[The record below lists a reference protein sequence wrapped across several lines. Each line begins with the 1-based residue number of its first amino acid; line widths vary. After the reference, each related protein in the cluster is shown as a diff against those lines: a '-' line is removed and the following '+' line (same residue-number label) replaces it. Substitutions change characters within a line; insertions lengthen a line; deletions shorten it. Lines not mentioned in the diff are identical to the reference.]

1 MVFSCDVLLSVPRR
15 RYRKHDVKI
24 VCARV
29 CESCGL
35 IRICPIWFWVWLLC
49 LLGERIAEMRPS
61 DVAEGNILKD
71 TLQANHKSEEAT
83 RKHHKAKAR
92 SVIKKECGRRPHS
105 KNTLQANQKAE
116 KANRNQHKAKA
127 RSVIKKG
134 CGRRPHSKKDPAGKS
149 QVGRITLLALALC

>member
-24 VCARV
+24 FCSQV

-49 LLGERIAEMRPS
+49 LLGERIAEMLPS
-61 DVAEGNILKD
+61 DVAKGHILKD

-105 KNTLQANQKAE
+105 K
-116 KANRNQHKAKA
+116 
-127 RSVIKKG
+127 
-134 CGRRPHSKKDPAGKS
+134 KDPAGKS
-149 QVGRITLLALALC
+149 QVGRIKHECGHICIHIYIYIYIYIYIHFGELHVIIS

>member
-1 MVFSCDVLLSVPRR
+1 
-15 RYRKHDVKI
+15 
-24 VCARV
+24 
-29 CESCGL
+29 
-35 IRICPIWFWVWLLC
+35 
-49 LLGERIAEMRPS
+49 
-61 DVAEGNILKD
+61 VAEGHILKD

-127 RSVIKKG
+127 RSVIKKE

-149 QVGRITLLALALC
+149 QVGRIKHECGHICIYTYIYIYTFRRAACNYLLRAYGIQLRRPAFCTAAAVQKARRQNLLLTGV